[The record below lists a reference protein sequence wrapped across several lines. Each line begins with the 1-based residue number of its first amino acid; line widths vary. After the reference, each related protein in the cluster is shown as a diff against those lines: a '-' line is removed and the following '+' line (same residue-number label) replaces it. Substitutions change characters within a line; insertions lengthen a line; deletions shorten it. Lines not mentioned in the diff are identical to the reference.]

1 MAPARVCDVPGDQGT
16 LSVYAIL
23 CTSYIATATAFK
35 TEWPPV
41 HFILFPRK
49 AWGELTAARGDPRS
63 LTDRDDLNRK
73 CRPCRLAGGP
83 VGPNPPIPVPRWRSA
98 AFLVAAGR
106 PIAHRDVTEVLG
118 GFARCRAVAALP
130 RAPEGR
136 GACRALSPP
145 GRPSQS
151 SRAMGQA
158 VQNLAGL
165 LDEYEPRRDNLRE
178 LERAPAQRVEALLQL
193 RDPVRRRR
201 LGRSGND
208 LLFAAGVAARL
219 GTAFR
224 SCSPLASPDRNCRG
238 FTGS

>member
-165 LDEYEPRRDNLRE
+165 LDEYEPRRDNLPE
-178 LERAPAQRVEALLQL
+178 SLTESSTAQRVEALLQL

-208 LLFAAGVAARL
+208 LLFAAGVAARVGHRL
-219 GTAFR
+219 PFLLTA
-224 SCSPLASPDRNCRG
+224 CL
-238 FTGS
+238 T